1 MPDGAYRILK
11 RRLLHLSFFM
21 GRKGFWIASIGIIF
35 GFIGGFFFANMLNRQ
50 EMESLKAKA
59 AQTQNAA
66 KMDLGGTQPDEE
78 ELTPDEIRQKIAVAD
93 QNPANIPYQR
103 DLGLSL
109 YLYAGTKKDAALLAD
124 AKRLMLRASE
134 KNPKDN
140 DLLLALGNV
149 SFDIGQSTH
158 DNKGLEEARKYYGQ
172 ALQLKPKQ
180 VDVQTD
186 IGSSYF
192 LEDPPQYEK
201 ALAEYR
207 KSLQM
212 EPEHTR
218 TLDNMSR
225 TLIML
230 GRLDDAEDSLA
241 KLKKLDAN
249 YPGLPELDSLL
260 AQKKA
265 SK

>member
-1 MPDGAYRILK
+1 
-11 RRLLHLSFFM
+11 M

-35 GFIGGFFFANMLNRQ
+35 GFVGGFFFANMLNRQ
-50 EMESLKAKA
+50 EMESLKTKA
-59 AQTQNAA
+59 AQTQDAA
-66 KMDLGGTQPDEE
+66 KTEPGAGSIGPNGTGPNEDD
-78 ELTPDEIRQKIAVAD
+78 LTPEEIRQKIERAD
-93 QNPANIPYQR
+93 QNPANISYQK

-109 YLYAGTKKDAALLAD
+109 YLYSGMKKDPTFLPD
-124 AKRLMLRASE
+124 AKRLMLRAYE
-134 KNPKDN
+134 KDPKDN
-140 DLLLALGNV
+140 ELLLALGNV
-149 SFDIGQSTH
+149 SFDIGQSKH
-158 DNKGLEEARKYYGQ
+158 DNKSLEEARKYYNQ

-186 IGSSYF
+186 IGSTYF

-207 KSLQM
+207 KSLQT

-218 TLDNMSR
+218 TLDNISR

-230 GRLDDAEDSLA
+230 GRLDEAQDSLA

-249 YPGLPELDSLL
+249 YPGIPGLDSLL
-260 AQKKA
+260 AQKKT

>member
-1 MPDGAYRILK
+1 
-11 RRLLHLSFFM
+11 M

-35 GFIGGFFFANMLNRQ
+35 GFVGGFFFANMLNRQ

-59 AQTQNAA
+59 AQAQAAQTQDGA
-66 KMDLGGTQPDEE
+66 KMDLAAGPNGAGQNEE
-78 ELTPDEIRQKIAVAD
+78 DLTPEEIRQKIDLAD
-93 QNPANIPYQR
+93 RNPTNIPYQR

-109 YLYAGTKKDAALLAD
+109 YLYAGTKKDAELLAD
-124 AKRLMLRASE
+124 AKRLMLRAYE
-134 KNPKDN
+134 KDPKDN

-149 SFDIGQSTH
+149 SFDIGQSKH
-158 DNKGLEEARKYYGQ
+158 DNKGLEEARKFYNQ
-172 ALQLKPKQ
+172 ALRLKPKQ
-180 VDVQTD
+180 VEAQTD

-207 KSLQM
+207 KSLQID
-212 EPEHTR
+212 PEHTR
-218 TLDNMSR
+218 TLDNISR

-230 GRLDDAEDSLA
+230 GRLDEAEISLA

-249 YPGLPELDSLL
+249 YPGLPGLESLL
-260 AQKKA
+260 AQKK
-265 SK
+265 

>member
-1 MPDGAYRILK
+1 
-11 RRLLHLSFFM
+11 M

-35 GFIGGFFFANMLNRQ
+35 GFAGGFFFANMLNRQ

-59 AQTQNAA
+59 VQAQAQNQDAA
-66 KMDLGGTQPDEE
+66 KMDLGGAQTAGPDEQD
-78 ELTPDEIRQKIAVAD
+78 LTPDEIRQKIERAD

-103 DLGLSL
+103 DLGMSL
-109 YLYAGTKKDAALLAD
+109 YLYAGMKKDTALLPD
-124 AKRLMLRASE
+124 ARRLMLRAYE
-134 KNPKDN
+134 KDPKDN
-140 DLLLALGNV
+140 ELLLALGNV
-149 SFDIGQSTH
+149 SFDIGQSKH
-158 DNKGLEEARKYYGQ
+158 DNKSLEEARGYYNQ

-207 KSLQM
+207 KSLQI

-218 TLDNMSR
+218 TLDNISR

-230 GRLDDAEDSLA
+230 GRLDEAEESLA

-249 YPGLPELDSLL
+249 YPGVPDLESLL